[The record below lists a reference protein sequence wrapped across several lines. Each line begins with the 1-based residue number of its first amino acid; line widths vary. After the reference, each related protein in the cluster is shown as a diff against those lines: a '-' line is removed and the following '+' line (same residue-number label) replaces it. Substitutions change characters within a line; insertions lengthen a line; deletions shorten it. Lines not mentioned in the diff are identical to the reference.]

1 MSLEDIKNRIQKDQA
16 DINDAEAEKDAAEK
30 ERSELEKELKK
41 QISGAV
47 GAAIYKQDTSIDK
60 LAEELKTTNNNYKE
74 LQREV
79 TKLSHVL
86 TDTKHLKEIYDTR
99 EKQLDKEAQGK
110 AAARQEAMMQLD
122 AEYDTKVREHR
133 ARMVELEKQIRE
145 EEANLRD
152 KKRKIYWKRKGIII
166 GIIVTFAVAL
176 IGGIILAMW
185 LEATGKIPFNFFNS

>member
-1 MSLEDIKNRIQKDQA
+1 MSLEDIKNRIQQDQA
-16 DINDAEAEKDAAEK
+16 DIDGAEAEKKAAEE
-30 ERSELEKELKK
+30 ERSQLEDEIKK

-47 GAAIYKQDTSIDK
+47 DSAIYRQDTNISLLK
-60 LAEELKTTNNNYKE
+60 EELKTTNSNYKE
-74 LQREV
+74 LLREV
-79 TKLSHVL
+79 SKLNHTLS
-86 TDTKHLKEIYDTR
+86 DTKHLKEIYDTR